1 MSAGLRSRDVEI
13 AVLQCVIVDGDM
25 NGSNKAMEHLSALE
39 HYDFTYPETK
49 EVFAEMRLRYS
60 AGKLINS
67 KFLGAMD
74 PKVPKDRIME
84 VINWG
89 AGVPDVP
96 HLRSYVNELR
106 EMSVRRELAKVGQ
119 LLAKLAEDKPL
130 AELRSVLSTA
140 LDSAIS
146 VSGSPIQHGEDWA
159 KLMVGLHEGRIA
171 GQYIPTGFDD
181 LDREMSG
188 GWRRKFFNVI
198 GGYSGTGKTN
208 VMLHSAVSA
217 VENGHV
223 VAYVSQEM
231 TDESMVERVTSM
243 LTGNRPVWAKS
254 DDIASASGQ
263 IARWDT
269 RWNFTDQR
277 LDMPGIETFAQDVRN
292 VNGQLDVLFVDY
304 LQLTGCGFRTNEGRY
319 RELAIVA
326 ERLSALAKR
335 LDCAVVVGSQL
346 SRAAVSEEPNLTHLR
361 ESGDIENTARLVLL
375 LDRPSYRDK
384 AFDKNALSIY
394 IAKQSQG
401 PTGVGFFYMMERGGF
416 TLRRCSIEEAK
427 GGTA

>member
-1 MSAGLRSRDVEI
+1 MSAGLRSRDIEI

-25 NGSNKAMEHLSALE
+25 NGSNKSMEHLSALE

-49 EVFAEMRLRYS
+49 AIFAEMKLRFG

-67 KFLGAMD
+67 KFLSGMED
-74 PKVPKDRIME
+74 SRVSKERLLE

-96 HLRSYVNELR
+96 HLRQYVNELR

-119 LLAKLAEDKPL
+119 SLTKLAEDKPI
-130 AELRSVLSTA
+130 AEIRNVLSTA

-146 VSGSPIQHGEDWA
+146 VSGSPIQHGDDWA
-159 KLMVGLHEGRIA
+159 RLMIDLHEGRIT
-171 GQYIPTGFDD
+171 GQYIGTGFED

-188 GWRRKFFNVI
+188 GWRRKFFNVV

-208 VMLHSAVSA
+208 VMLHSAMSA

-223 VAYVSQEM
+223 AAYVSQEM
-231 TDESMVERVTSM
+231 TDESMVERLTSM
-243 LTGNRPVWAKS
+243 LTGNRPVWAKP
-254 DDIASASGQ
+254 DEVASASAH
-263 IARWDT
+263 IAHWGT

-292 VNGQLDVLFVDY
+292 VNGRLDVLFVDY

-346 SRAAVSEEPNLTHLR
+346 SRAAVAEEPNLTHLR

-384 AFDKNALSIY
+384 DFNRNALSIY

-416 TLRRCSIEEAK
+416 TLRKCSLEQAK
-427 GGTA
+427 EVS